1 MPTGGDIAVDDLDM
15 INCNLSATRPCTG
28 NEFQCT
34 RGSCVPPD
42 NVCDFTDQCGDSS
55 DEKECSSYER
65 CSFETGFCNMTNS
78 QPGWNRKNGL
88 TDVSPHF
95 DHLGNQTA
103 YYLSLSLQDNP
114 SHGASLKS
122 PIFLPP
128 SSGQSCQMRFYYHF
142 GQVSGTLNVGLQTQY
157 NGPVVEI
164 WKNPAVQQEQWNR
177 SVLTIN
183 STKKFEVVIQGR
195 IFDINEPAEALA
207 IDDIS
212 FSEGCVPAAG
222 ETLPCKEGFSACN
235 KKCIPDLKFCN
246 FVHDC
251 LPDKADEEN
260 CPQTCDFELGT
271 CGWYSQKTAEH
282 VSWVHKKAGERPP
295 YGAAPLEDHSRNTS
309 EGHYMWVGAN
319 NYTFSKTVYL
329 NSSIYHSSGENCHFQ
344 FYFIIAGSAA
354 LKVILH
360 THEQETILW
369 QQAMATDKKWTSG
382 KVQLSSCLAEFQLI
396 FEGLVQNT
404 ADFVALD
411 SFQFYNCGV
420 ELKPGSCSPELF
432 TCGTGHCLPYS
443 SVCDHQL
450 DCCDGADEEPTRCS
464 NHTTVAPPTPQC
476 PLGYL
481 ACKTGECIPERK
493 FCDFTLDCPNGE
505 DEAECSAW
513 CDFEVDSCGWY
524 EIAHSNDFDWIRS
537 SGTTLSSEVQSQ
549 APPQDHT
556 TSTSEGHFMF
566 ILKNGSNISQIA
578 DLRSP
583 WFSQS
588 GSGCIMTFW
597 YYNYGQTV
605 GAAEMY
611 LYVNGSAKSTI
622 LWRVYYNQGSQ
633 WLKAFV
639 QLGRLQQS
647 FQISVVKVSLGFY
660 DGVTAVDDI
669 AFENCSLPAPA
680 VACEGPDKFWCTETK
695 ACIDH
700 LLLCDLVDD
709 CGDGSDEANCNPDL
723 QCNFETSFCNWK
735 QHRGDNFNWTR
746 NHGPTSTL
754 NTGPLKDHTL
764 GTAEGYYL
772 YIETS
777 EPQQFE
783 NRAVLL
789 SVNFDATT
797 KYNKSCIFRFHYHMR
812 GKHIYNLA
820 IYKRVFS
827 NTRGK
832 LIWNIFGNKG
842 NIWIRDTLYITS
854 PHPFQILIEGTVG
867 DGFAGDIAIDDLS
880 FMNCA
885 VYNGELPSAGLTSPG
900 TLAPLTLP
908 PNNCTQNEFVCHSTG
923 HCINLT
929 EECDFRADCSDK
941 SDELHCA
948 STFCDFEGGTM
959 CGWYQVMQ
967 TTSSTTKLFHWETSQ
982 GATIHPGEKN
992 HRPSTDHTLGI
1003 PEGWYLYADS
1013 SNGQFGRSVDILTP
1027 TISLTGP
1034 KCKLVFWNYMNG
1046 ATVGSLQVYI
1056 KFGNVTHELWSQSGN
1071 QGPRWE
1077 KVEVFLGIRSYFQI
1091 ILRAKRGVS
1100 YLGDVALDD
1109 ISFEDCSPLLISN
1122 RTCSSEEYA
1131 CANKYCISQD
1141 RLCDFVNDCADN
1153 SDENLYI
1160 CGTSLG
1166 HCNFEFD
1173 LCSWQQSKND
1183 TFDWLIRAGNTPTI
1197 GTGPVTDHTQR
1208 DPFGH
1213 YIFIESSFPQLPGQI
1228 ARISSLPISK
1238 WSKNCRIIFYYYMSG
1253 DSIGALTIHQVTTS
1267 RQEILLLNFTGDQGN
1282 FWQRG
1287 EIPLRSK
1294 EDFNIIFEG
1303 QVGKGSK
1310 GDIAL
1315 DDLTFTK
1322 ECILSSSHFPDDA
1335 PTQPPAGSCPQG
1347 YLECQNGKCYRAEQ
1361 SCDFVNDCGDNTD
1374 EKECGTSC
1382 TFERGRC
1389 GWKNSLADNFDWV
1402 LGVGSSQSLRPPSD
1416 HTLGNEIGHFLY
1428 LEATPVGLRGDKAHM
1443 KTSKWKESSAIC
1455 KLMFW
1460 YYISTKTTGVIRIL
1474 IKTDSGL
1481 SEVWN
1486 KTGDHGEQWNKAE
1499 VPLNKLR
1506 NFEVIFEGIRARD
1519 LGGGAS
1525 VDDILFIDCAPDGDK
1540 PGSCPMVTDYVCH
1553 NGKCIDSHRVCDYRP
1568 DCEDESDET
1577 DCDHYTG
1584 IPGSCNFDMQD
1595 QESWTH
1601 LCGLMQNDDD
1611 NFDWTIG
1618 SKTITGGTGPG
1629 TDHTPGEGGR
1639 FLYIN
1644 SAAQREGDVARITTE
1659 QSFPASLGVCHLRF
1673 WYYLYG
1679 SSQMGTLKVYTVGE
1693 SGINLL
1699 MWSISGNK
1707 GNQWIYTNV
1716 IISNNSP
1723 FHVAFEAEVG
1733 GDRQTDI
1740 ALDDISF
1747 TPECTIG
1754 GPIPQPTTC
1763 RTDFFQC
1770 LHVHQCIP
1778 LLWKCDGEEDCKDG
1792 TDEFNCPT
1800 RSPGTLPPQGS
1811 CSKTEFQCSSEEC
1824 IPSLLRCDGVS
1835 DCPRAEDEYR
1845 CPTAACFNGSLLC
1858 GSTGKCIPVSK
1869 RCDGTVDCSD
1879 FNPDESSCSEC
1890 PTGYCKNGGSCVIEN
1905 RIPLCQ
1911 CTQEWRGNRC
1921 HFMVKPTL
1929 SPTVGSRS
1937 GAFWVGVSF
1946 GLALI
1951 VIGLI
1956 AVLCFL
1962 SKKKLPT
1969 KISTEIKY
1977 GTMDNPVYGD
1987 QSVDGTSEFVMNDV
2001 FPGVNISVFPW
2012 RKQQEGSSHTAN
2024 SVSFANPLYEST
2036 PGNTE
2041 ETSKSSEV

>member
-1 MPTGGDIAVDDLDM
+1 
-15 INCNLSATRPCTG
+15 
-28 NEFQCT
+28 
-34 RGSCVPPD
+34 
-42 NVCDFTDQCGDSS
+42 
-55 DEKECSSYER
+55 
-65 CSFETGFCNMTNS
+65 
-78 QPGWNRKNGL
+78 
-88 TDVSPHF
+88 
-95 DHLGNQTA
+95 
-103 YYLSLSLQDNP
+103 
-114 SHGASLKS
+114 
-122 PIFLPP
+122 
-128 SSGQSCQMRFYYHF
+128 
-142 GQVSGTLNVGLQTQY
+142 
-157 NGPVVEI
+157 
-164 WKNPAVQQEQWNR
+164 
-177 SVLTIN
+177 
-183 STKKFEVVIQGR
+183 
-195 IFDINEPAEALA
+195 
-207 IDDIS
+207 
-212 FSEGCVPAAG
+212 
-222 ETLPCKEGFSACN
+222 
-235 KKCIPDLKFCN
+235 
-246 FVHDC
+246 
-251 LPDKADEEN
+251 
-260 CPQTCDFELGT
+260 
-271 CGWYSQKTAEH
+271 
-282 VSWVHKKAGERPP
+282 
-295 YGAAPLEDHSRNTS
+295 
-309 EGHYMWVGAN
+309 
-319 NYTFSKTVYL
+319 
-329 NSSIYHSSGENCHFQ
+329 
-344 FYFIIAGSAA
+344 
-354 LKVILH
+354 
-360 THEQETILW
+360 
-369 QQAMATDKKWTSG
+369 
-382 KVQLSSCLAEFQLI
+382 
-396 FEGLVQNT
+396 
-404 ADFVALD
+404 
-411 SFQFYNCGV
+411 
-420 ELKPGSCSPELF
+420 
-432 TCGTGHCLPYS
+432 
-443 SVCDHQL
+443 
-450 DCCDGADEEPTRCS
+450 
-464 NHTTVAPPTPQC
+464 
-476 PLGYL
+476 
-481 ACKTGECIPERK
+481 
-493 FCDFTLDCPNGE
+493 
-505 DEAECSAW
+505 
-513 CDFEVDSCGWY
+513 
-524 EIAHSNDFDWIRS
+524 
-537 SGTTLSSEVQSQ
+537 
-549 APPQDHT
+549 
-556 TSTSEGHFMF
+556 MF

-709 CGDGSDEANCNPDL
+709 CGDGSDEANCTTDPDL

-1046 ATVGSLQVYI
+1046 ATVGSLQVLLLKSCMLLY
-1056 KFGNVTHELWSQSGN
+1056 FFWGGAGGGGNSVRSGELIN
-1071 QGPRWE
+1071 E
-1077 KVEVFLGIRSYFQI
+1077 LGKNKEI

-1238 WSKNCRIIFYYYMSG
+1238 WSKNCRKIVVDHSSQDDQGTLNILKITNSSNPLLVINLILKKMQYF
-1253 DSIGALTIHQVTTS
+1253 SISNIPLQQTKKNNTIYSKGKVVRSNCQVLCLDENFFAAAHVACVQASTYK
-1267 RQEILLLNFTGDQGN
+1267 QEISKLLT
-1282 FWQRG
+1282 
-1287 EIPLRSK
+1287 
-1294 EDFNIIFEG
+1294 
-1303 QVGKGSK
+1303 
-1310 GDIAL
+1310 
-1315 DDLTFTK
+1315 
-1322 ECILSSSHFPDDA
+1322 
-1335 PTQPPAGSCPQG
+1335 GSCPQG

-1577 DCDHYTG
+1577 DCVCFNIKGLCDIDSPDAHEMAVCRLGSTYRDNWALTCPYYYTNNINSG
-1584 IPGSCNFDMQD
+1584 
-1595 QESWTH
+1595 
-1601 LCGLMQNDDD
+1601 GL
-1611 NFDWTIG
+1611 
-1618 SKTITGGTGPG
+1618 
-1629 TDHTPGEGGR
+1629 HCRYGEGGR

-1845 CPTAACFNGSLLC
+1845 C
-1858 GSTGKCIPVSK
+1858 
-1869 RCDGTVDCSD
+1869 
-1879 FNPDESSCSEC
+1879 
-1890 PTGYCKNGGSCVIEN
+1890 
-1905 RIPLCQ
+1905 
-1911 CTQEWRGNRC
+1911 
-1921 HFMVKPTL
+1921 
-1929 SPTVGSRS
+1929 
-1937 GAFWVGVSF
+1937 
-1946 GLALI
+1946 
-1951 VIGLI
+1951 
-1956 AVLCFL
+1956 
-1962 SKKKLPT
+1962 
-1969 KISTEIKY
+1969 
-1977 GTMDNPVYGD
+1977 
-1987 QSVDGTSEFVMNDV
+1987 
-2001 FPGVNISVFPW
+2001 
-2012 RKQQEGSSHTAN
+2012 
-2024 SVSFANPLYEST
+2024 
-2036 PGNTE
+2036 
-2041 ETSKSSEV
+2041 